1 MLSQYKRKQ
10 LTPINILTLVVC
22 LIQHL
27 EIGRGIFYEVMMIWN
42 GDDQTNIAVYWFSM
56 INFMM
61 LVFMWCYSVM
71 GGLGIAVYRIML
83 IKYHNVVYTII
94 GQKLLMYIILLC
106 EFLIILF
113 LFAVLE
119 IANSLFF
126 GPLRPPF
133 YDTARISS
141 LDSLEVLDVYN
152 QASGNPSFFDIHI
165 MIKAS
170 VFVFLILLTLVEIA
184 IYFVFFRH
192 LYKHDNKEI
201 FIKLLG
207 TKAIHERNAKNAMS
221 FISLFLS
228 FTVEIT
234 CLILITYFW
243 FASDRFLIPI
253 VFRKFTLSVV
263 AIVEVIT
270 SKNLR

>member
-1 MLSQYKRKQ
+1 MLRQYKGKQ
-10 LTPINILTLVVC
+10 LTPINVLTLIVC
-22 LIQHL
+22 LIQQL
-27 EIGRGIFYEVMMIWN
+27 EIGWLIFFHVIMIWN
-42 GDDQTNIAVYWFSM
+42 GDDQIIFDVVWFKM
-56 INFMM
+56 INFTT
-61 LVFMWCYSVM
+61 LAFMWCYSVF

-94 GQKLLMYIILLC
+94 GQKLLMYIILFC
-106 EFLIILF
+106 EFLVVLF
-113 LFAVLE
+113 LFAVIE

-133 YDTARISS
+133 YDTARINS
-141 LDSLEVLDVYN
+141 LDSLDVLDVYN
-152 QASGNPSFFDIHI
+152 QASGNPSFFDIHV

-170 VFVFLILLTLVEIA
+170 VFVFLILLTIVEIA

>member
-27 EIGRGIFYEVMMIWN
+27 EVGWVIFSQVMMIWN
-42 GDDQTNIAVYWFSM
+42 GDDPSNIAVFWFSM
-56 INFMM
+56 INFMT
-61 LVFMWCYSVM
+61 LVFMWCYSAM

-83 IKYHNVVYTII
+83 IKYDNVVYTII
-94 GQKLLMYIILLC
+94 GQKLLMYIILFC
-106 EFLIILF
+106 EFLIIILF
-113 LFAVLE
+113 LAILE
-119 IANSLFF
+119 IANSLFL
-126 GPLRPPF
+126 GPVRPPF
-133 YDTARISS
+133 YDTARSS
-141 LDSLEVLDVYN
+141 LDSMDVLDVYN
-152 QASGNPSFFDIHI
+152 QASGNQSFFDFHV
-165 MIKAS
+165 MIRGS
-170 VFVFLILLTLVEIA
+170 FFVFLIFLTIVEIV

-192 LYKHDNKEI
+192 LYKHDNKEV

-207 TKAIHERNAKNAMS
+207 TKAIRERNAKNAMS

-228 FTVEIT
+228 FIVEMAF
-234 CLILITYFW
+234 LILAAFFW
-243 FASDRFLIPI
+243 FGNDRFLIPI
-253 VFRKFTLSVV
+253 VARKFSLTFV